1 MEDVVQDRKTLL
13 SQRIRALEQAART
26 LPDGFIRALW
36 EMPQGELAGIEELR
50 LRLGFPMTVNLS
62 GIERETNSPGV
73 TAEDLH
79 AVLENASQAS
89 AHTVLEQ
96 VRNGYVT
103 LQGGH
108 RMGLC
113 GTVVRQGEEI
123 TTLRYLT
130 SLTVRIACPVVG
142 QAGEILRQLRQ
153 EKEFPSTLILAPPG
167 TGKTTLLRELVRRLS
182 SGVDGPPL
190 RVGLADERG
199 EVAALWQGVPQFDV
213 GRHTDILDGCR
224 KAQGLSILL
233 RGMNPQVL
241 AADEITDPA
250 DVRAVE
256 EAAGCGVALLATAHG
271 GSVTDLR
278 RRPVY
283 RALLDCG
290 VFRRVVVM
298 ERRGT
303 TRIARVEALS

>member
-1 MEDVVQDRKTLL
+1 
-13 SQRIRALEQAART
+13 
-26 LPDGFIRALW
+26 
-36 EMPQGELAGIEELR
+36 
-50 LRLGFPMTVNLS
+50 
-62 GIERETNSPGV
+62 
-73 TAEDLH
+73 
-79 AVLENASQAS
+79 
-89 AHTVLEQ
+89 
-96 VRNGYVT
+96 
-103 LQGGH
+103 
-108 RMGLC
+108 MGLC

-153 EKEFPSTLILAPPG
+153 EKEFPSTLILGPPG

-303 TRIARVEALS
+303 TRMARVEALS